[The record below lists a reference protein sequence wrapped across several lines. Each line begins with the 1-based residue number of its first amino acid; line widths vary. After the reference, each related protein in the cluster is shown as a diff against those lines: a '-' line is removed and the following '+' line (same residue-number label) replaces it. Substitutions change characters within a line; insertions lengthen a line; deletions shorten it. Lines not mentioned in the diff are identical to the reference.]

1 MMNQLTD
8 SQLAASRTNQDL
20 RKKLRADRIR
30 KMTMGNNSATNN
42 FDDPKQPDWMKFQSL
57 REIDMIR

>member
-1 MMNQLTD
+1 MMNQLTE

-30 KMTMGNNSATNN
+30 KMTMGNSTASKT
-42 FDDPKQPDWMKFQSL
+42 FDDPK
-57 REIDMIR
+57 